1 MKKSSFVAM
10 VLGTVS
16 IVLFALGMCM
26 TLISEWDAFLQGIIL
41 GCIGI
46 LLGLITLIVWR
57 KMEHKAPIRIS
68 GKQVLTI
75 AVGTIG
81 VLSFGAGM
89 CFGMVWDWYCRYTI
103 ASFSYSS
110 DKRYQRVNIQQ
121 KLTGQLTKTTVGKR
135 VISEQR
141 YRMVLSAAVS
151 LSFHFLYALYHG
163 VLGVVHSSLWFITM
177 CAYYAILSVMR
188 FSVVLFEYKNKS
200 KSSADTEYF
209 VMRLSGILLIL
220 LSFVLS
226 GVIYISISQNIAV
239 KYDEILMITIAAY
252 TFFKIIMAIVKAV
265 KQHKNPSPLLAVI
278 RNIGYAEAAA
288 SILTLQRSMLVSFGT
303 MDNTEAHIMNI
314 LTGAAVCLYVLIIG
328 MYLLLKRKNR
338 TKTAI

>member
-1 MKKSSFVAM
+1 M
-10 VLGTVS
+10 
-16 IVLFALGMCM
+16 
-26 TLISEWDAFLQGIIL
+26 
-41 GCIGI
+41 
-46 LLGLITLIVWR
+46 
-57 KMEHKAPIRIS
+57 
-68 GKQVLTI
+68 
-75 AVGTIG
+75 
-81 VLSFGAGM
+81 
-89 CFGMVWDWYCRYTI
+89 
-103 ASFSYSS
+103 
-110 DKRYQRVNIQQ
+110 NIQQ

-314 LTGAAVCLYVLIIG
+314 LTGAAACLYVLIIG
-328 MYLLLKRKNR
+328 MYLLLKRKIEQKRQYNPQ
-338 TKTAI
+338 IQ

>member
-1 MKKSSFVAM
+1 M
-10 VLGTVS
+10 
-16 IVLFALGMCM
+16 
-26 TLISEWDAFLQGIIL
+26 
-41 GCIGI
+41 
-46 LLGLITLIVWR
+46 
-57 KMEHKAPIRIS
+57 
-68 GKQVLTI
+68 
-75 AVGTIG
+75 
-81 VLSFGAGM
+81 
-89 CFGMVWDWYCRYTI
+89 
-103 ASFSYSS
+103 
-110 DKRYQRVNIQQ
+110 NIQQ

-303 MDNTEAHIMNI
+303 MNNTEAHIMNI
-314 LTGAAVCLYVLIIG
+314 LTGAAACLYVLIIG
-328 MYLLLKRKNR
+328 IYLLLKIKNR

>member
-1 MKKSSFVAM
+1 M
-10 VLGTVS
+10 
-16 IVLFALGMCM
+16 
-26 TLISEWDAFLQGIIL
+26 
-41 GCIGI
+41 
-46 LLGLITLIVWR
+46 
-57 KMEHKAPIRIS
+57 
-68 GKQVLTI
+68 
-75 AVGTIG
+75 
-81 VLSFGAGM
+81 
-89 CFGMVWDWYCRYTI
+89 
-103 ASFSYSS
+103 
-110 DKRYQRVNIQQ
+110 
-121 KLTGQLTKTTVGKR
+121 
-135 VISEQR
+135 
-141 YRMVLSAAVS
+141 
-151 LSFHFLYALYHG
+151 
-163 VLGVVHSSLWFITM
+163 WFITM

-314 LTGAAVCLYVLIIG
+314 LTGAAACLYVLIIG
-328 MYLLLKRKNR
+328 MYLLLKKNR

>member
-1 MKKSSFVAM
+1 MNYIRMYRYFAWPHYPNSLEKN
-10 VLGTVS
+10 GTQS
-16 IVLFALGMCM
+16 AHSYIRQTGIDYCCWHNR
-26 TLISEWDAFLQGIIL
+26 SIIL
-41 GCIGI
+41 WCWHVLWHG
-46 LLGLITLIVWR
+46 V
-57 KMEHKAPIRIS
+57 
-68 GKQVLTI
+68 GKYD
-75 AVGTIG
+75 
-81 VLSFGAGM
+81 
-89 CFGMVWDWYCRYTI
+89 CRNHHWYCRYTI